1 VTQGRTARAGGRGQ
15 AARAAL
21 LLALLAG
28 AGPAAGAERAVE
40 ARVTKRY
47 PIAGHGVLVID
58 VPASWKDQVVP
69 APNNLTIIF
78 AAGSAG
84 SSSIALNLMQNPSLP
99 KGFNSAEN
107 IRVALSGVAN
117 RMALASNATKPG
129 LESIRGTSGAGYYF
143 STRFHAMRSGDLTNL
158 TQGQLGL
165 IDMLL
170 TFNVFSQDPDTLRDA
185 VAMVREAR
193 WSDR

>member
-1 VTQGRTARAGGRGQ
+1 MAEGRTARAGGRGN
-15 AARAAL
+15 AVSAAL

-28 AGPAAGAERAVE
+28 AGPVAGAERAAE

-47 PIAGHGVLVID
+47 PIAGHGVLVLD
-58 VPASWKDQVVP
+58 MPASWKDQVVP
-69 APNNLTIIF
+69 APNNLTITF
-78 AAGSAG
+78 DARTAG
-84 SSSIALNLMQNPSLP
+84 SSSIALNVMQNPSLP

-117 RMALASNATKPG
+117 RMALASSATKPD

-143 STRFHAMRSGDLTNL
+143 STRFHAERSGALMNL

-165 IDMLL
+165 GDMLI

-193 WSDR
+193 WSER